1 MENEDAVDALY
12 REVLEETG
20 LDLRENKYLP
30 CEFWEMVITDI
41 DLIILFD
48 VKLFHV
54 KLNWVL
60 KKYEEKML
68 KDEVE
73 NAFFISKEDFEQK
86 IKKWWIRAW
95 ADVFYK
101 FYKDILDIENAEYW
115 WDEQI
120 KNILLK
126 NRYSQKNIVIAWPGS
141 RYNLKK
147 EWK

>member
-1 MENEDAVDALY
+1 
-12 REVLEETG
+12 
-20 LDLRENKYLP
+20 
-30 CEFWEMVITDI
+30 
-41 DLIILFD
+41 
-48 VKLFHV
+48 
-54 KLNWVL
+54 
-60 KKYEEKML
+60 KML

-86 IKKWWIRAW
+86 IKKGGIRAG

-115 WDEQI
+115 GDEQI

-126 NRYSQKNIVIAWPGS
+126 NRYSQKNIVIAGPGS

-147 EWK
+147 EGK